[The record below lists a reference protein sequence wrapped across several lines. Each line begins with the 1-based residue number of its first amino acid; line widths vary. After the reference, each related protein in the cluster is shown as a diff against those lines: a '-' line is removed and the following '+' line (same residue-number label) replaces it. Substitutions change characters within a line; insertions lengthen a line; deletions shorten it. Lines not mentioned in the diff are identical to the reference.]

1 MYNGSTLPGSQLN
14 LTAVCNADCGCLQ
27 ETYSPVCGSNDVM
40 YYSPCHAG
48 CRKVSENLRN
58 GKKVYHECSCI
69 EKTLLHGPGEAEAG
83 KCTSPCAKK
92 TLLLFFMFVVILFTF
107 LSSIPALT
115 ATLRCVSDRQKSF
128 ALGIQWIVVRTLGG
142 IPGPIAFGSMI
153 DKSCLLWQDQ
163 CGEQGSC
170 YVYQNSAMSR
180 YTLITGL
187 VYKVLGTTFFTI
199 ACVLYKP
206 PPTESAPGSSDTSE
220 NGNGDLQETKPSLPA
235 EEDI

>member
-1 MYNGSTLPGSQLN
+1 MSVAALRKLSCMALVRQKQG
-14 LTAVCNADCGCLQ
+14 NAPPLVQ
-27 ETYSPVCGSNDVM
+27 
-40 YYSPCHAG
+40 
-48 CRKVSENLRN
+48 
-58 GKKVYHECSCI
+58 
-69 EKTLLHGPGEAEAG
+69 
-83 KCTSPCAKK
+83 KK

-163 CGEQGSC
+163 CGDQGSC

-180 YTLITGL
+180 YTLVTGL